1 MQPIIGDDRRCLKVA
16 SQLKRRHYGSQDNPI
31 RIRDDEATELPQKRP
46 RYSSHLSGHITLSQL
61 PIEILV
67 RIMSEI
73 PDQRTLLGL
82 SLVSTDFQG
91 VFNMNKW
98 EFLRSAY
105 TKQVRRGEY
114 SQRDAT
120 RDIST
125 HIEKH
130 VKGVSV
136 LFEATWEGLIYEG
149 KLEEAVDFIKSLDY
163 EMCQE
168 NYDILLQS
176 LQSMYDH
183 VVLQTWEAWA
193 GAFTAVD
200 FLVKKYPTNGNIRE
214 IQKRLLH
221 QAVSRRQEIIHQST
235 LEVEWNN
242 VYFVL
247 EKLRSAMHYQGK
259 NGDDNEAEVVLATLT
274 FAIQERLWYEASRQV
289 PILIRLNTN
298 IDVKSLV
305 QKLETICCGAISDNQ
320 YDDATGAMDIFLE
333 HDIFREITDISEEV
347 IPCVEEAIENIWEVW
362 ATAKGI
368 RWASGHNIFNSVYH

>member
-1 MQPIIGDDRRCLKVA
+1 MQPIIGNDRCCLA
-16 SQLKRRHYGSQDNPI
+16 SRLKRPHYGSRDNPI
-31 RIRDDEATELPQKRP
+31 RIRDDEATELPQKKP

-61 PIEILV
+61 PTKILV
-67 RIMSEI
+67 RIMSKI
-73 PDQRTLLGL
+73 PDQRTLLEL
-82 SLVSTDFQG
+82 SLVSTVFQG

-98 EFLRSAY
+98 EFLQSAY
-105 TKQVRRGEY
+105 IKQVRLGEY
-114 SQRDAT
+114 SQRNAT
-120 RDIST
+120 RAIST

-136 LFEATWEGLIYEG
+136 LFKATWEGLIYQG
-149 KLEEAVDFIKSLDY
+149 KLEEAVDFIKDLEY
-163 EMCQE
+163 KCHG

-183 VVLQTWEAWA
+183 VVLQTWEAWV

-242 VYFVL
+242 VYSVL
-247 EKLRSAMHYQGK
+247 EKLQSEVATQGK
-259 NGDDNEAEVVLATLT
+259 NGDDDEAEVVLATLT
-274 FAIQERLWYEASRQV
+274 FAIQERLWYEASLQV
-289 PILIRLNTN
+289 RRLITLNTN
-298 IDVKSLV
+298 IDVESLV
-305 QKLETICCGAISDNQ
+305 QKLETICCGAISENQ

-333 HDIFREITDISEEV
+333 HDIFRENTDISEAV
-347 IPCVEEAIENIWEVW
+347 IPCVEEAIDNIWDVW
-362 ATAKGI
+362 VTAKGI